1 MLHLQRSRG
10 IPLQN
15 QIPNKN
21 KKAFQSNDNLPLS
34 CQSFGEIR
42 GSLFGELQVKSFN
55 ILKGFRTGEDGPC
68 LVRQQCQGIERGE
81 QV

>member
-15 QIPNKN
+15 QIPKKN

-42 GSLFGELQVKSFN
+42 GSLFGELQVNKFQH
-55 ILKGFRTGEDGPC
+55 IKGVQDWGRWSLFSETAVPGD
-68 LVRQQCQGIERGE
+68 
-81 QV
+81 